1 MNKIG
6 MVQYD
11 LMLFSPFSPFSCK
24 CIEGPDDFEDTQ
36 LFSLSLWGEV
46 LIKSD
51 NNKREQ
57 FSFPFLRL
65 VCETN
70 LCSCSS
76 GGEQRACP
84 KGPIPVLQNAGL
96 KSCVEFATAS
106 SLPQWTGVFM
116 KIGGRIKDEISWKV

>member
-11 LMLFSPFSPFSCK
+11 LMLFSPFSPFLCK
-24 CIEGPDDFEDTQ
+24 YIEGTDDSEDTQ
-36 LFSLSLWGEV
+36 PLPLSLWGEV

-57 FSFPFLRL
+57 FSFLFLRL

-76 GGEQRACP
+76 LPPSGGGQRACP
-84 KGPIPVLQNAGL
+84 KGSIPVLQNAGL
-96 KSCVEFATAS
+96 KSCVEFATVS
-106 SLPQWTGVFM
+106 SLPQWTGVL
-116 KIGGRIKDEISWKV
+116 